1 MYREHRQKCIA
12 SEAKRIAMRSLEDYL
27 DWASAASGRRTRG
40 SFEMTAAA
48 ASANRVRP
56 ILRPVPWRRMAWV
69 TWRQHRSL
77 LTDAA
82 ITFGAVAIYLTVVG
96 FQIHTAYTAVE
107 VCRPIASSAC
117 RQVLN
122 NFFGAYQPGVGI
134 PEGVLQPL
142 PALIGAFAGA
152 PILAREFE
160 TGTFRFAWTQGIGRT
175 RWVTA
180 KLVPLA
186 VILTGVAV
194 LVSLLFSWYY
204 QPLIEAGDNNGQLFP
219 TVFDLS
225 GVALA
230 GWTLFAFALGVFA
243 GTIIRK
249 VVPAMFV
256 TLAAW
261 AGLAALAG
269 TFLRA
274 HYIAPLVS
282 KSLTE
287 PHPAWVLSQNWV
299 TNGQPAT
306 LDAINR
312 ALAAIEWR
320 DACRKFTLHLKKH
333 YADVPVW
340 EHDPYVGEPVW
351 PLVKVSGREL
361 KVRDHL
367 YVGITEEQADRWKQ
381 VR

>member
-1 MYREHRQKCIA
+1 
-12 SEAKRIAMRSLEDYL
+12 
-27 DWASAASGRRTRG
+27 
-40 SFEMTAAA
+40 MTAATT
-48 ASANRVRP
+48 SAIHGRP

-77 LTDAA
+77 LAGAA

-107 VCRPIASSAC
+107 ACRPIASSAC

-122 NFFGAYQPGVGI
+122 NFFGAYQPGVSI
-134 PEGVLQPL
+134 TEGVLQLL

-152 PILAREFE
+152 PIVAREFE

-186 VILTGVAV
+186 VILTGIAV
-194 LVSLLFSWYY
+194 LVGFLFSWYY

-243 GTIIRK
+243 GAIIRK

-261 AGLAALAG
+261 AGLAALTG
-269 TFLRA
+269 TVLRA

-287 PHPAWVLSQNWV
+287 PRPAWVLSQNWII
-299 TNGQPAT
+299 NGQPAT
-306 LDAINR
+306 LDGINR
-312 ALAAIEWR
+312 TLAAI
-320 DACRKFTLHLKKH
+320 DARADSFQIFSPGPSTPPNVDPFKYLTQHGYTLLTT
-333 YADVPVW
+333 YQPDSRFWAFQWIEGGWLLALSLLMLGATVW
-340 EHDPYVGEPVW
+340 
-351 PLVKVSGREL
+351 LVRRRAS
-361 KVRDHL
+361 
-367 YVGITEEQADRWKQ
+367 
-381 VR
+381 

>member
-1 MYREHRQKCIA
+1 M
-12 SEAKRIAMRSLEDYL
+12 
-27 DWASAASGRRTRG
+27 SATTVSPNHGL
-40 SFEMTAAA
+40 
-48 ASANRVRP
+48 P
-56 ILRPVPWRRMAWV
+56 ILRPVPWLRMAWV
-69 TWRQHRSL
+69 TWRQHRSIL
-77 LTDAA
+77 AGAA

-96 FQIHTAYTAVE
+96 FQIRAAYTAVE
-107 VCRPIASSAC
+107 ACRPVASSAC

-122 NFFGAYQPGVGI
+122 NFFGVYQPGVGI
-134 PEGVLQPL
+134 TEGVLQLL

-175 RWVTA
+175 RWVIA

-186 VILTGVAV
+186 FILTGVAV
-194 LVSLLFSWYY
+194 LVGFLFSWYY

-230 GWTLFAFALGVFA
+230 GWTLIGFALGVFA
-243 GTIIRK
+243 GAIIRK

-261 AGLAALAG
+261 AALAALTG

-282 KSLTE
+282 NSLTE
-287 PHPAWVLSQNWV
+287 PHPAWILSQNWIN
-299 TNGQPAT
+299 NGQPAT

-312 ALAAIEWR
+312 TLAAI
-320 DACRKFTLHLKKH
+320 DARADSFQIFSPGPSTPANVDPFKYLTQHGYTLLTT
-333 YADVPVW
+333 YQPDSRFWAFQWIEGGWLLALSLLMLGATVC
-340 EHDPYVGEPVW
+340 
-351 PLVKVSGREL
+351 LVR
-361 KVRDHL
+361 RR
-367 YVGITEEQADRWKQ
+367 AN
-381 VR
+381 

>member
-1 MYREHRQKCIA
+1 
-12 SEAKRIAMRSLEDYL
+12 
-27 DWASAASGRRTRG
+27 
-40 SFEMTAAA
+40 MTATT
-48 ASANRVRP
+48 SVNHVRP

-77 LTDAA
+77 LAGAA
-82 ITFGAVAIYLTVVG
+82 ITLGVVAIYLTVVG
-96 FQIHTAYTAVE
+96 FQIHIAYTAVE
-107 VCRPIASSAC
+107 ACRPVASSAC
-117 RQVLN
+117 RQVLG
-122 NFFGAYQPGVGI
+122 NFFAAYQPSVGI
-134 PEGVLQPL
+134 TEGVLQLL

-186 VILTGVAV
+186 ILLTGVAV
-194 LVSLLFSWYY
+194 LVGFLFSWYY

-230 GWTLFAFALGVFA
+230 GWTLIAFALGVFA
-243 GTIIRK
+243 GAIIRK

-261 AGLAALAG
+261 AGLAALTG

-287 PHPAWVLSQNWV
+287 PHPAWILSQNWII
-299 TNGQPAT
+299 NGQPAT
-306 LDAINR
+306 LDEINST
-312 ALAAIEWR
+312 LAAI
-320 DACRKFTLHLKKH
+320 DARADSFQIFSPGPSTPANVDPFKYLTQHGYTLLTT
-333 YADVPVW
+333 YQPDDRFWVFQWMEAGWLLALSLLMLALAVR
-340 EHDPYVGEPVW
+340 
-351 PLVKVSGREL
+351 LVRRRAS
-361 KVRDHL
+361 
-367 YVGITEEQADRWKQ
+367 
-381 VR
+381 